1 MKIQDVL
8 VPIDFSIN
16 SIRAV
21 EFAVALVGLEGEV
34 CLLHVIDAD
43 FVTRLTEEGFSDPEA
58 ALARLREK
66 AESKMAEVLAT
77 VPEPRPQM
85 ESMIVVGK
93 PFTEILRV
101 AADLDFPMLVLGMN
115 GRRMGDIEE
124 VLFGS
129 TAEKVLRTARIPVVC
144 VPARWTPPNE

>member
-21 EFAVALVGLEGEV
+21 EFAVALVGEHGEV

-43 FVTRLTEEGFSDPEA
+43 FVTRLAEEGFSDPEA
-58 ALARLREK
+58 ALARLRDK
-66 AESKMAEVLAT
+66 AEAKMAEAVAAL
-77 VPEPRPQM
+77 PEPRPQM

-101 AADLDFPMLVLGMN
+101 AADLDFPMIVLGMQ
-115 GRRMGDIEE
+115 GRRLGDIEDL
-124 VLFGS
+124 LFGS
-129 TAEKVLRTARIPVVC
+129 TAEKVLRAARIPVVC
-144 VPARWTPPNE
+144 VPPRWAPPAD